1 MGNQKS
7 RPQPTPLPTAA
18 PLPSVLKQ
26 LDVLQKRL
34 SQKEAL
40 IRTCAAEAKRLVSL
54 QDTAGALYQL
64 KVKKR
69 HEAEVTR
76 LYIMMDKLTEV
87 QHTTESAKMT
97 ADVLRVT
104 QAGTAAIHSF
114 GLDVDK
120 ADAIVEASR
129 DAIDTVNDVA
139 AVFGNTEIDTD
150 VQRELQEMMSVPQLP
165 SIPTHVPITSDDEI
179 VQLQRRALSA

>member
-7 RPQPTPLPTAA
+7 RPQPPPPTTAA
-18 PLPSVLKQ
+18 PIPSVVKQ
-26 LDVLQKRL
+26 IDILQKRL

-54 QDTAGALYQL
+54 QDTAGALHHL
-64 KVKKR
+64 RTKKR
-69 HEAEVTR
+69 HETEITR

-87 QHTTESAKMT
+87 QQTTESAKLT
-97 ADVLRVT
+97 SDVLRVT
-104 QAGTAAIHSF
+104 QAGTAAIQSF

-120 ADAIVEASR
+120 ADAIVDASR

-139 AVFGNTEIDTD
+139 AVFGHVEVDSDIE
-150 VQRELQEMMSVPQLP
+150 RELKEMMSVPQLP